1 MQPLEH
7 TKSAYG
13 RSGTRSWILVIMALL
28 SLTQTACTTYKGYPA
43 LIPLPTTAGAG
54 ALTTTGVRSTAVT
67 VQSNGV
73 STSYTIITPVS
84 GK

>member
-1 MQPLEH
+1 MQPLKH

-13 RSGTRSWILVIMALL
+13 RFGTRSLILVIMALL

-43 LIPLPTTAGAG
+43 LIPLPATAGAG
-54 ALTTTGVRSTAVT
+54 AFTTTGVNITPIT

-73 STSYTIITPVS
+73 GTSYTIITPVS

>member
-1 MQPLEH
+1 
-7 TKSAYG
+7 
-13 RSGTRSWILVIMALL
+13 VIMALL

-43 LIPLPTTAGAG
+43 LIPLPATAGAG

-73 STSYTIITPVS
+73 STSYTIITPVT

>member
-1 MQPLEH
+1 MWPLKN
-7 TKSAYG
+7 TKSV
-13 RSGTRSWILVIMALL
+13 SGHSGPRLWIPAMLIIAL
-28 SLTQTACTTYKGYPA
+28 SQTACTTYKGYPA
-43 LIPLPTTAGAG
+43 LIPLPATAGAG

>member
-1 MQPLEH
+1 MQPLNII
-7 TKSAYG
+7 KSAYG
-13 RSGTRSWILVIMALL
+13 HSGVRSWILVIMATL
-28 SLTQTACTTYKGYPA
+28 SLTLQGCTTYKGYPA
-43 LIPLPTTAGAG
+43 LIPLPTNLGAG

>member
-1 MQPLEH
+1 MWPLDII
-7 TKSAYG
+7 KSRFG
-13 RSGTRSWILVIMALL
+13 RFGTRSWIPAMLIIAL
-28 SLTQTACTTYKGYPA
+28 SQTACTTYNGYPA
-43 LIPLPTTAGAG
+43 LIPLPATTGAG

-73 STSYTIITPVS
+73 STSYTIITPVT

>member
-1 MQPLEH
+1 MQPLNII
-7 TKSAYG
+7 KSAYG
-13 RSGTRSWILVIMALL
+13 RFGTRSWIPLILIML
-28 SLTQTACTTYKGYPA
+28 LTQTACTTYKGYPA

-73 STSYTIITPVS
+73 STSYTIITPVT

>member
-1 MQPLEH
+1 MNNLNIGGNNLKQL
-7 TKSAYG
+7 
-13 RSGTRSWILVIMALL
+13 LVVLAV
-28 SLTQTACTTYKGYPA
+28 SLTGCTTYKGYPA
-43 LIPLPTTAGAG
+43 LIPLPATAGAG

-73 STSYTIITPVS
+73 STSYTIITPVT